1 MDTDYKSALQ
11 PLMPIIRSAKTGKA
25 YPDTRQGR
33 EQMDRDDGRLR
44 IPNSGLE
51 AVIVLYAAEKI
62 ADRASQTVAP
72 FVRKTGAGKMLRAH
86 IGGIR
91 KSLRDM
97 MDRISTAQ
105 NLSIEH
111 NARLSD
117 ITVTSHRMP
126 AMINV
131 SIDDM
136 LSICDQALRMCEL
149 SCECSREQ
157 SKACPLRRALDT
169 IPCEMGSG
177 AWDDAGK
184 CPYRGLRVVW
194 EEVLGDECDAG
205 EAQAAQGC

>member
-1 MDTDYKSALQ
+1 
-11 PLMPIIRSAKTGKA
+11 
-25 YPDTRQGR
+25 
-33 EQMDRDDGRLR
+33 MDRDDGRVR

-51 AVIVLYAAEKI
+51 ALVVLQAAAKTAE
-62 ADRASQTVAP
+62 RAAQTVAP

-86 IGGIR
+86 IGGMR
-91 KSLRDM
+91 KSL
-97 MDRISTAQ
+97 SLQ
-105 NLSIEH
+105 NNTKLVE
-111 NARLSD
+111 
-117 ITVTSHRMP
+117 ITVTSQRMP

-177 AWDDAGK
+177 AWEDAGK
-184 CPYRGLRVVW
+184 CPYRGQRVVW

>member
-1 MDTDYKSALQ
+1 
-11 PLMPIIRSAKTGKA
+11 
-25 YPDTRQGR
+25 
-33 EQMDRDDGRLR
+33 MDRDDGRVR

-51 AVIVLYAAEKI
+51 ALVVLQAAAKTAE
-62 ADRASQTVAP
+62 RA
-72 FVRKTGAGKMLRAH
+72 
-86 IGGIR
+86 
-91 KSLRDM
+91 
-97 MDRISTAQ
+97 AQ
-105 NLSIEH
+105 NLSLQNNTKLVE
-111 NARLSD
+111 
-117 ITVTSHRMP
+117 ITVTSQRMP

-177 AWDDAGK
+177 AWEDAGK
-184 CPYRGLRVVW
+184 CPYRGLRVEW